1 MKQIFV
7 FFCCLTAMFLMISC
21 GGGGSSS
28 DNSSSGKNAGELGK
42 ECYPNK
48 TCDEGL
54 ICDTGNNV
62 CIEDTENQPMIRTT
76 VIRHLM
82 KAIRSRT
89 IRHQREAIRS
99 RMMPIQRLMTVILSQ
114 TMMQTAHPN

>member
-1 MKQIFV
+1 MKKFLIVLAVFCALIFV
-7 FFCCLTAMFLMISC
+7 VGC
-21 GGGGSSS
+21 GGDSKH
-28 DNSSSGKNAGELGK
+28 DNDSVTNFGKLGY